1 MNNPLELL
9 APAKDKNCAICA
21 INYGADAVYI
31 GAKSFGARKKA
42 SNSLDDIKDVVDY
55 AHKFF
60 VRVYVALN
68 TILRD
73 DELSEAQKLLY
84 DLYEL
89 GVDGIIVQDFG
100 VFKLDLPPF
109 LISASTQCD
118 IRSVEKVKFF
128 ESIGLDRVILARE
141 LSLEK
146 INEICKNTSL
156 EVETFIHG
164 ALCVCYS
171 GQCYLSYA
179 LGGRSANRGECA
191 QPCRKKYS
199 LIDENGKIYAKNKH
213 LLSLKDFCAA
223 PYIDNLANAGVVSFK
238 IEGRLKDENYVKNV
252 VMYYNKLLEKYNRI
266 SSGKVF
272 CDFKPNVN
280 KSFNRGFST
289 YFLSNMPDDICNFDT
304 PKQVGEKIGVVKNIS
319 KDFIEIK
326 TDVKIN
332 PQDGLCYF
340 LGNNLEGFL
349 INNVKC
355 NKTML
360 QIFPNVMPKIQVGT
374 VLYRNY
380 DYEFEKLLKNSKTK
394 RQIGVKFFVFENKI
408 LAVDEDGCESKFSFD
423 IMEFA
428 NNQEKMRSLIE
439 NQLKKTGESDF
450 YVMEIIFKSDKLPF
464 LKISEINSLRRDLL
478 KNLMAKRLEKYNNIR
493 LCRKKK
499 SIKAAAYPLKNN
511 DYRLNVHNEKAKE
524 FYKDCNVECRERSY
538 ELQKVNNAEL
548 MRTKHCLRRAFG
560 MCLKGE
566 KENKRL
572 FLLDESGKKLVLNF
586 DCKNCEMI
594 IKKS

>member
-42 SNSLDDIKDVVDY
+42 SNSLDDIKDVVNY

-304 PKQVGEKIGVVKNIS
+304 PKQVGEKIGVAKNIS

-423 IMEFA
+423 IKEFA

-450 YVMEIIFKSDKLPF
+450 YVMELIFKSDKL
-464 LKISEINSLRRDLL
+464 L
-478 KNLMAKRLEKYNNIR
+478 
-493 LCRKKK
+493 
-499 SIKAAAYPLKNN
+499 
-511 DYRLNVHNEKAKE
+511 
-524 FYKDCNVECRERSY
+524 
-538 ELQKVNNAEL
+538 
-548 MRTKHCLRRAFG
+548 
-560 MCLKGE
+560 
-566 KENKRL
+566 
-572 FLLDESGKKLVLNF
+572 
-586 DCKNCEMI
+586 
-594 IKKS
+594 